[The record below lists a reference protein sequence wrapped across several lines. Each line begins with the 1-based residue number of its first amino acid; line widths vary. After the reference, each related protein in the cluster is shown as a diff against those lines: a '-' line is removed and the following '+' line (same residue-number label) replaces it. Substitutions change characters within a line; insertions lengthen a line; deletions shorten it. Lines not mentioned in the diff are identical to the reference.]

1 MPAIVIGGVAGLLC
15 FAAVRMKQ
23 RFHYDD
29 ALDVVGVHAAGGIW
43 GALATGLF
51 ASAMVNSAGANGL
64 LFGNPRL
71 LMIQAIAVVATIAF
85 SFIGSTILLKVTD
98 AMVGIRVSDE
108 DQEMGLDLREHE
120 ERGYA
125 FEG

>member
-1 MPAIVIGGVAGLLC
+1 MTFATSSGVSMRPSGTLL
-15 FAAVRMKQ
+15 R
-23 RFHYDD
+23 R
-29 ALDVVGVHAAGGIW
+29 AL
-43 GALATGLF
+43 
-51 ASAMVNSAGANGL
+51 VNSAGANGL

-98 AMVGIRVSDE
+98 AIVGIRVSDE
-108 DQEMGLDLREHE
+108 DQEMGLDLSEHE
-120 ERGYA
+120 ESGYA